1 MQHRRRNIEEQ
12 IRANRQELQVMQVR
26 LESMHINVPELS
38 AIGKDK
44 VICSNCHHR
53 GHRNEQTKPCIME
66 RCLSFTYCGIKGKLP
81 EYTAEMNKM
90 KCSIKKKSDAIKQ
103 LEEELEGINNFQSQ
117 SEHQF
122 IKAFTLRMLKVNP
135 EYKTNRPKL
144 LRDIRIL
151 RQFLGGKI
159 PQETTNDPEQLRIT
173 IAKCKHM
180 LQDEVG
186 DVGILGITE
195 HERTQASGNAPK
207 FDVTM
212 NMSRMSPVENNGK
225 VLTEKQCINP
235 NCVDTKLRIISK
247 MRGKSIP
254 ERTKS
259 RKSVNVK
266 VNQFT
271 TPDGS
276 RSSSSDQLHS
286 RKQPKKAST
295 RRKRH
300 YNQHLHSMT
309 SFTHLPVTQTS
320 DLNTTAG
327 EQALGKTTVTEGTKR
342 PHEGSSGLNL
352 LSAAYL
358 MQDKS

>member
-1 MQHRRRNIEEQ
+1 
-12 IRANRQELQVMQVR
+12 
-26 LESMHINVPELS
+26 
-38 AIGKDK
+38 
-44 VICSNCHHR
+44 
-53 GHRNEQTKPCIME
+53 
-66 RCLSFTYCGIKGKLP
+66 
-81 EYTAEMNKM
+81 
-90 KCSIKKKSDAIKQ
+90 
-103 LEEELEGINNFQSQ
+103 
-117 SEHQF
+117 
-122 IKAFTLRMLKVNP
+122 MLKVNP

-151 RQFLGGKI
+151 RQFFGGKI

-173 IAKCKHM
+173 IAKCKRT

-186 DVGILGITE
+186 DVGLLGIAE
-195 HERTQASGNAPK
+195 QERTQASGNAPK

-235 NCVDTKLRIISK
+235 NFVDTKTTNTQQDGRQKYS
-247 MRGKSIP
+247 
-254 ERTKS
+254 RTNKVKKKRK
-259 RKSVNVK
+259 RKSKSVYYTRSSSNYESSSS
-266 VNQFT
+266 
-271 TPDGS
+271 DGS
-276 RSSSSDQLHS
+276 RSSSSDRLHS

-295 RRKRH
+295 RRKQPH

-309 SFTHLPVTQTS
+309 SFTHLPVTQAHSQQPFYGNQQMGTFPVGMHMLPAAYNYFDPQSSSIPHSTLQHIGLKQQTS

-352 LSAAYL
+352 LFSAAYL
-358 MQDKS
+358 CKTKVKFTTDFKNTTSWVKF